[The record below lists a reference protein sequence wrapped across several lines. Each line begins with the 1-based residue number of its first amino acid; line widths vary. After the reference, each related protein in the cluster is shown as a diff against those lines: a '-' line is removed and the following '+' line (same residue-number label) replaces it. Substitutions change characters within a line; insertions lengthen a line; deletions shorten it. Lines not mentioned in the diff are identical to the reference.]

1 MIAPPLGIYVHFPWC
16 VKKCPY
22 CDFNSHPLKGG
33 LPTTEYLQAL
43 HKDLDHWTPTL
54 EDRPIHSVFFGGGTP
69 SLFPPDVFDALLRRL
84 GTPSVEITMEV
95 NPGTAEF
102 HAFPRYREAGI
113 NRLSFGAQSFNDEKL
128 AALGRIHCADET
140 RSAFALARR
149 AGFDNVNLDIM
160 YGLPNQSVSEALADL
175 DAALALQPEHLSWYE
190 LTLEPKT
197 EFHRRPPTLPR
208 EETMFEMEER
218 GSAMLRSAGFERYE
232 VSAWSRTGFVCQHN
246 LNYWQYGDYL
256 GIGAGAHGKV
266 TKESGITRT
275 RKAAQPRLYLEHPE
289 HVETTDVKVS
299 ARSGEF
305 LLNVL
310 RLPEGLPWN
319 AFEETTGLASA
330 QYLQPIWKQWVQKG
344 MLRADRIATTPLGY
358 RYIDTILQSFI

>member
-1 MIAPPLGIYVHFPWC
+1 MITPPLGVYVHFPWC

-33 LPTTEYLQAL
+33 LPTTEYLHAL
-43 HKDLDHWTPTL
+43 HIDLDQWSVTL
-54 EDRPIHSVFFGGGTP
+54 EERPIHSVFFGGGTP
-69 SLFPPDVFDALLRRL
+69 SLFPPHVFDDLLRLL
-84 GTPSVEITMEV
+84 GSPTVEVTMEV

-102 HAFPRYREAGI
+102 HAFPLYRKAGI

-128 AALGRIHCADET
+128 ASLGRIHCADET
-140 RSAFALARR
+140 RGAFALARQ
-149 AGFDNVNLDIM
+149 AGFDNINLDIM

-175 DAALALQPEHLSWYE
+175 EAALALQPEHLSWYE

-197 EFHRRPPTLPR
+197 EFHRRPPPLPR
-208 EETMFEMEER
+208 EETMLDIEER
-218 GSAMLRSAGFERYE
+218 GSAMLRRAGFERYE
-232 VSAWSRTGFVCQHN
+232 VSAWSRAGFVCQHN

-256 GIGAGAHGKV
+256 GIGAGAHGKL
-266 TKESGITRT
+266 TNQDGIIRT
-275 RKAAQPRLYLEHPE
+275 RKAAQPRLYLEQPQ
-289 HVETTDVKVS
+289 HVEWIDVELAV
-299 ARSGEF
+299 RTGEF

-310 RLPEGLPWN
+310 RLPDGQPWR
-319 AFEETTGLASA
+319 AFEDTTGLASA
-330 QYLQPIWKQWVQKG
+330 EYLQPIWQHWVQKG